1 MKAWLLPSQLQTSGR
16 GAVRQAAKG
25 AGVQMADLTGTTKA
39 AAQLKQLK
47 RRPLAVVVVEPADL
61 VADALAWAR
70 ELADMAA
77 GPHGGPATPAGDE
90 RGKGACVGA
99 GRKGT

>member
-47 RRPLAVVVVEPADL
+47 RRPLVVVVVEPADL
-61 VADALAWAR
+61 VADALVWAR
-70 ELADMAA
+70 EFAEMVA
-77 GPHGGPATPAGDE
+77 GLREERATPAEDVRDRAG
-90 RGKGACVGA
+90 GGGGGCTGA
-99 GRKGT
+99 